1 MNHTASAILNNHPE
15 ALALGQSLMG
25 LAMLAAL
32 LWAGRRVKAPRHSAP
47 LRKLKSETCVAVES
61 APRALRTETE
71 LARDANLIRAI
82 QRRQKT
88 ARTPGIVVVV
98 EDHEVVLTVT
108 EALLQQVG
116 IATRGARTIQ
126 ETLPFTS
133 TDDVLVAD
141 WNLPDGTAAELAA
154 EYRKVRPDGLV
165 LITSAMDVRPDNMP
179 PGAIWLQKPYDPD
192 FFIALVRKML
202 VGE

>member
-1 MNHTASAILNNHPE
+1 MSPVASAILNNHPA
-15 ALALGQSLMG
+15 ALEVGQSLMG

-32 LWAGRRVKAPRHSAP
+32 LWAGRRVKAPRSMELPEQPSAECAP
-47 LRKLKSETCVAVES
+47 LDD

-88 ARTPGIVVVV
+88 VRAPGVVVVV
-98 EDHEVVLTVT
+98 EDHEVVLSVT
-108 EALLQQVG
+108 ESLLQQVG
-116 IATRGARTIQ
+116 ITTRGARTIR

-141 WNLPDGTAAELAA
+141 WNLPDGTAAELAV

-165 LITSAMDVRPDNMP
+165 LITSAMDVRPANMP
-179 PGAIWLQKPYDPD
+179 PGAVWLQKPYDPD